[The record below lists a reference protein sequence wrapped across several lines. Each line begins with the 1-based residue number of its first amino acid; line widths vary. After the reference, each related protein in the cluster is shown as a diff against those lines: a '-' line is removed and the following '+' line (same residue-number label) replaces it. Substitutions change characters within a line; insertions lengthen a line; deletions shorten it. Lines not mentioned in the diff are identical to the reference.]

1 MQDPTKII
9 AEAYTKQVLFEQWAS
24 SKQNDIVEAISLFE
38 EENDVELTEEQIKF
52 VVESFLIESYK

>member
-1 MQDPTKII
+1 MQDPTKAI

-38 EENDVELTEEQIKF
+38 EENGVELTEEQIKF
-52 VVESFLIESYK
+52 VVESFLTESYQ